1 MRDFDWSVVGRSG
14 DLLMAG
20 TRLTLGLFAGSLVL
34 ATVLGLILAL
44 MRLSPVAPF
53 RWFAATYVWI
63 LRGIPVFVTLLF
75 AFFVA
80 RDLPGLG
87 WLTPIWA
94 GVLGLGVD
102 AAAYKA
108 EIIRAGIMAVDPGQ
122 YEASEALGMTKAHY
136 MRRIII
142 PQSIRVMVPTY
153 MSNSI
158 LLLKATSVAV
168 GIGLVELT
176 GITRQL
182 SNSTFRPIELFTAA
196 AIIYLT
202 LTTVLVLLQEFLE
215 RRFALKT

>member
-1 MRDFDWSVVGRSG
+1 MREYDWSVIGRSG
-14 DLLMAG
+14 DLLMGA
-20 TRLTLGLFAGSLVL
+20 TRLTLGLFAASLVL

-44 MRLSPVAPF
+44 MRLSPIAPL
-53 RWFAATYVWI
+53 RWLSAIYVWMF
-63 LRGIPVFVTLLF
+63 RGIPVFVTLLF

-80 RDLPGLG
+80 RDIPGLG

-102 AAAYKA
+102 GAAYKA

-122 YEASEALGMTKAHY
+122 YEASEALAMTKAHY

-142 PQSIRVMVPTY
+142 PQSIRVIVPTY

-182 SNSTFRPIELFTAA
+182 SNSTNWLIELFTAA
-196 AIIYLT
+196 AVIYLV

>member
-94 GVLGLGVD
+94 GVRGLGGD

-196 AIIYLT
+196 AIIYLM
-202 LTTVLVLLQEFLE
+202 LTTVLVLYQEFLE

>member
-1 MRDFDWSVVGRSG
+1 MREYDWSVIGRSG
-14 DLLMAG
+14 DLLMEATG
-20 TRLTLGLFAGSLVL
+20 LTLRLFAASLVL
-34 ATVLGLILAL
+34 ATVLGLVLAL
-44 MRLSPVAPF
+44 MRLSSIAPL
-53 RWFAATYVWI
+53 RWLSATYVWI

-75 AFFVA
+75 AFFIA

-87 WLTPIWA
+87 WLTPVWA

-102 AAAYKA
+102 GAAYKA

-122 YEASEALGMTKAHY
+122 YEASEALGMTKSHY
-136 MRRIII
+136 MRKIII
-142 PQSIRVMVPTY
+142 PQSIRVIVPTY

-182 SNSTFRPIELFTAA
+182 ANSTFRLIELFTAA
-196 AIIYLT
+196 AVIYLL

>member
-1 MRDFDWSVVGRSG
+1 MSEWDWAVVGRSWN
-14 DLLMAG
+14 LLMEG
-20 TRLTLGLFAGSLVL
+20 TRLTLGLFAAALVL
-34 ATVLGLILAL
+34 ATILGLILAL
-44 MRLSPVAPF
+44 MRLSPIAPL
-53 RWFAATYVWI
+53 RWLSAGYVWAF
-63 LRGIPVFVTLLF
+63 RGIPVFVTLLF

-87 WLTPIWA
+87 WLTPVQA
-94 GVLGLGVD
+94 GMLGLGVD

-108 EIIRAGIMAVDPGQ
+108 EIIRAGLLSVDPGQ
-122 YEASEALGMTKAHY
+122 HEASEALGMTKAHY

-142 PQSIRVMVPTY
+142 PQSIRVIVPTY

-182 SNSTFRPIELFTAA
+182 SNSTFRTVELFTAA
-196 AIIYLT
+196 AAIYLV
-202 LTTVLVLLQEFLE
+202 LTTLLVVPQEYLE

>member
-1 MRDFDWSVVGRSG
+1 MREFDWSVIGRSG

-20 TRLTLGLFAGSLVL
+20 TRLTVGLFLAALVL
-34 ATVLGLILAL
+34 ATALGLILAL
-44 MRLSPVAPF
+44 MRLSPVRPL
-53 RWFAATYVWI
+53 RWFAGTYIWI
-63 LRGIPVFVTLLF
+63 MRGIPVFVTLLF

-80 RDLPGLG
+80 RDLPGFG

-94 GVLGLGVD
+94 GVIGLGID
-102 AAAYKA
+102 GAAYKA
-108 EIIRAGIMAVDPGQ
+108 EIIRAGIMAVDHGQ
-122 YEASEALGMTKAHY
+122 HEASEALGMTKAHY

-142 PQSIRVMVPTY
+142 PQSIRVIVPTY

-196 AIIYLT
+196 AFIYLV

>member
-1 MRDFDWSVVGRSG
+1 MRDFDWSVVGRAG

-196 AIIYLT
+196 AIIYLM

>member
-1 MRDFDWSVVGRSG
+1 MRDYDWSVIGRAG
-14 DLLMAG
+14 DLLMAA
-20 TRLTLGLFAGSLVL
+20 TRLTVGLFAASLLL

-44 MRLSPVAPF
+44 MRLSPIAPL
-53 RWFAATYVWI
+53 RWLSATYVWI

-94 GVLGLGVD
+94 GVLGLGID
-102 AAAYKA
+102 GAAYKA
-108 EIIRAGIMAVDPGQ
+108 EIIRAGVMAVDPGQ

-136 MRRIII
+136 MRTIVI
-142 PQSIRVMVPTY
+142 PQSIRVIVPTY

-182 SNSTFRPIELFTAA
+182 SNSTNRLVELFTAA
-196 AIIYLT
+196 AVIYLV

>member
-20 TRLTLGLFAGSLVL
+20 TRLTLGLFVGSLLL

-122 YEASEALGMTKAHY
+122 YEASEALGITKAHY

>member
-14 DLLMAG
+14 DLLIAG

-196 AIIYLT
+196 AIIYLM

>member
-1 MRDFDWSVVGRSG
+1 MRDYDWSVIGRAG
-14 DLLMAG
+14 DLLMAA
-20 TRLTLGLFAGSLVL
+20 TRLTVGLFAGSLVL

-44 MRLSPVAPF
+44 MRLSPIAPL
-53 RWFAATYVWI
+53 RWVSATYVWI

-94 GVLGLGVD
+94 GVLGLGID
-102 AAAYKA
+102 GAAYKA
-108 EIIRAGIMAVDPGQ
+108 EIIRAGVMAVDPGQ

-136 MRRIII
+136 MRTIVI
-142 PQSIRVMVPTY
+142 PQSIRVIVPTY

-182 SNSTFRPIELFTAA
+182 SNSTNRLVELFTAA
-196 AIIYLT
+196 AVIYLV

>member
-1 MRDFDWSVVGRSG
+1 MRDYDWSVIGRSG
-14 DLLMAG
+14 DLLMEA
-20 TRLTLGLFAGSLVL
+20 TRLTLGLFAASLVL

-44 MRLSPVAPF
+44 MRLSPIGPL
-53 RWFAATYVWI
+53 RWLSAAYVWI

-102 AAAYKA
+102 GAAYKA
-108 EIIRAGIMAVDPGQ
+108 EIIRAGIIAVDPGQ
-122 YEASEALGMTKAHY
+122 YEASEALGMTKTHY
-136 MRRIII
+136 MRKIII
-142 PQSIRVMVPTY
+142 PQSIRVIVPTY

-182 SNSTFRPIELFTAA
+182 SNSTNRLIELFTAA
-196 AIIYLT
+196 AVIYLL